1 MATPIDPQEYAAA
14 RRKTTRKERREEFRT
29 IMQEDIM
36 RNQRGNGV
44 QIIPPVKKQYGAGTP
59 KKLRAAAY
67 VRVSTQEEQQ
77 VGSFDM
83 QILHFRQKIESDPE
97 LELVEIYQDEGVSG
111 TSTLKRL
118 GFQRMINDAKEGR
131 IDLILTKSINRFGR
145 NIVDILN
152 NLRILSSL
160 EPPVPITFETEGI
173 TYRGDGRNN
182 FLIAILSALAE
193 MESQQKSEAI

>member
-1 MATPIDPQEYAAA
+1 MAS
-14 RRKTTRKERREEFRT
+14 RSFRPSK
-29 IMQEDIM
+29 
-36 RNQRGNGV
+36 NS
-44 QIIPPVKKQYGAGTP
+44 YGAETP

-118 GFQRMINDAKEGR
+118 GFQRMINDAKEGK

-145 NIVDILN
+145 
-152 NLRILSSL
+152 
-160 EPPVPITFETEGI
+160 E
-173 TYRGDGRNN
+173 YRRY
-182 FLIAILSALAE
+182 
-193 MESQQKSEAI
+193 SQQSAYSIQPWAARAHHIWNRGYYLQRRRT